1 MMVTPSTVRELVVNP
16 NCSTHPTKEEDSKHI
31 NQDNSLTAQVVSRA
45 QTLVSRASVAL
56 QNVTA
61 RTQSQQIPLYQ
72 TPTGRSRSSFFSR
85 RDEITNPTKG
95 NTSSHS
101 PSSHLEAAQ
110 RAVRSHPLWKKG
122 AELLAKAESLGDLT
136 SSRCAQPS
144 LSSKIPTFLSPRK
157 PSSNFF
163 QKNNDIKSKL
173 QEKTRHLSQPNN
185 RVSKS
190 GQSKVEVTRKEES
203 HKRNTAAKKKTSTA
217 VLSAKPV
224 CASSHKRS
232 ELSLTTQPVLECEN
246 QITKSSFVTLERDST
261 KGIRKS
267 ESCPHYPTKK
277 ENFLKETSENHDN
290 KSCTNTVS
298 KKKILR
304 SQQRHNIK
312 SDSELYG
319 DSHLKSVLNIL
330 RSNLGPEE
338 KLLAIK
344 QKHDYWE
351 QFSQISL
358 LQKQEKSVQNEE
370 TNNCVIEADKSISS
384 HVKQEQILSNSVNDN
399 IYIKKTAPSSEDFSF
414 VDLNVKKHQRCLN
427 VMKTSSYSN
436 IENGSQTNMTK
447 EFNVPA
453 KLDGMEN
460 VALSKRRQDT
470 GIQGG
475 EIHCKSANM
484 TKKELKSILKIDV
497 DRLSVEKTTPSQKS
511 PVTVQE
517 WVNSIQLAPGEESR
531 SVEEKQNV
539 CEQLPRSQTEKITP
553 DVPISPTEQL
563 REGSFDDN
571 LYLGAEARNLDG
583 VLQEAAVNRV
593 ANSLSPQSR
602 RMSFGD
608 LQSKQSSFNSDFS
621 SYSGISSL
629 SSVESLLEAR
639 RGDPEEVLLALGFGG
654 KLPKDPIS
662 RIPKRFLLQPSCA
675 KGVKVEDFLKHQEY
689 LLARR
694 VSGPLEFLGVSS
706 QFHLK
711 QQYLRRKCSSSC
723 SFPQV
728 ARLYRW

>member
-1 MMVTPSTVRELVVNP
+1 
-16 NCSTHPTKEEDSKHI
+16 
-31 NQDNSLTAQVVSRA
+31 
-45 QTLVSRASVAL
+45 
-56 QNVTA
+56 
-61 RTQSQQIPLYQ
+61 
-72 TPTGRSRSSFFSR
+72 
-85 RDEITNPTKG
+85 
-95 NTSSHS
+95 
-101 PSSHLEAAQ
+101 
-110 RAVRSHPLWKKG
+110 
-122 AELLAKAESLGDLT
+122 
-136 SSRCAQPS
+136 
-144 LSSKIPTFLSPRK
+144 
-157 PSSNFF
+157 
-163 QKNNDIKSKL
+163 
-173 QEKTRHLSQPNN
+173 
-185 RVSKS
+185 
-190 GQSKVEVTRKEES
+190 
-203 HKRNTAAKKKTSTA
+203 
-217 VLSAKPV
+217 
-224 CASSHKRS
+224 
-232 ELSLTTQPVLECEN
+232 
-246 QITKSSFVTLERDST
+246 
-261 KGIRKS
+261 
-267 ESCPHYPTKK
+267 
-277 ENFLKETSENHDN
+277 
-290 KSCTNTVS
+290 
-298 KKKILR
+298 
-304 SQQRHNIK
+304 
-312 SDSELYG
+312 
-319 DSHLKSVLNIL
+319 
-330 RSNLGPEE
+330 
-338 KLLAIK
+338 
-344 QKHDYWE
+344 
-351 QFSQISL
+351 
-358 LQKQEKSVQNEE
+358 
-370 TNNCVIEADKSISS
+370 
-384 HVKQEQILSNSVNDN
+384 
-399 IYIKKTAPSSEDFSF
+399 
-414 VDLNVKKHQRCLN
+414 
-427 VMKTSSYSN
+427 MKTSSYSN

-728 ARLYRW
+728 ARVSSLELHSTHLSHSGQSENGYKQKKARKSTVTFLDEIDPSQDFHKIPHISVTNPQNVTNLELSDKHWPSESSRPQDNTKWWNKFVYSSDVVISNSSNFSYSSSDTHTGISSPHRVVRSSLV